1 MSKKIT
7 KKKVKE
13 EKVKLAE
20 KVELA
25 FDMLT
30 DAEVV
35 QEFDDTVTV
44 EIDREMWN
52 EFNK

>member
-1 MSKKIT
+1 MSKPIT
-7 KKKVKE
+7 K

-20 KVELA
+20 KVQLA

-30 DAEVV
+30 DAELV
-35 QEFDDTVTV
+35 QVFDDTVTV

>member
-1 MSKKIT
+1 MSKPIT
-7 KKKVKE
+7 ME
-13 EKVKLAE
+13 E

-30 DAEVV
+30 DAELV
-35 QEFDDTVTV
+35 QVFDDTVTV

>member
-1 MSKKIT
+1 MSKPIT
-7 KKKVKE
+7 MK